1 MQCPS
6 CRKIIKNDNANFCNH
21 CGCSIKGLLRSGT
34 LLQGRYKITKVLGG
48 GAMGWVYLAHDDKG
62 VRRAVKEMKLGA
74 YTSQAELADAL
85 RLFRSEA
92 EFLAKLRHPGL
103 PLLVDVFDLNGK
115 PYMVMEF
122 ITGDTL
128 EDVLVKNPGIL
139 TENQVM
145 SWAEQLCEILA
156 YLHEQ
161 KPNPIIHRDLKPS
174 NIKLT
179 ANGVVRLLDF
189 GIARS
194 YKPGKIRDTISIG
207 TARYCPIEQYGTA
220 QTDCRSDIYALGAT
234 LYELLTKQA
243 PPESTSRLTKN
254 IPLPPIKTRNP
265 QVSASAEGII
275 LKALGLRPEERWQ
288 SAKEMQAAI
297 RGAFPSLRAPIYS
310 NVPSPPDASTNVG
323 VVIKDADSA
332 LEHNKRG
339 LNFSQSGQDAQ
350 AAVEYEKATQLDPT
364 NSAYWYNLA
373 GAYLSL
379 KRYTEAIAACQK
391 AVALLSTDADYY
403 NRLARIHYYMGSHS
417 DALVAIQRAI
427 KLSPDTAHHPWCL
440 GWIYEGMKRYAEAI
454 ATYQAALRLMP
465 NDAAGQMQI
474 YKDIG
479 DAYYAQK
486 DYKNSESAYRQAIS
500 VAEFARIRAIRQ
512 DSDSSDANLYNRLGN
527 VYYAQNRFHEAAQA
541 YQQAINK
548 DANVALYHENLGHAY
563 MRLGQ
568 NHDAVNAFVRASQLN
583 PNNAD
588 IYHKLAT
595 VYFNF
600 GHLSA
605 ALTAQMRA
613 FSLEP
618 TNANY
623 CHDLGLIYEALGQ
636 KEEAMKRYR
645 QALSLDVT
653 LTKAQ
658 ERLRELSKQ
667 TFL

>member
-1 MQCPS
+1 
-6 CRKIIKNDNANFCNH
+6 
-21 CGCSIKGLLRSGT
+21 
-34 LLQGRYKITKVLGG
+34 
-48 GAMGWVYLAHDDKG
+48 MGWVYLAHDDKG

-74 YTSQAELADAL
+74 YMSQAELADAL

-122 ITGDTL
+122 IAGDTL
-128 EDVLVKNPGIL
+128 EDVLVKNPGFL
-139 TENQVM
+139 TENRVM
-145 SWAEQLCEILA
+145 AWAEQLCEILS

-179 ANGVVRLLDF
+179 ANGIVRLLDF

-194 YKPGKIRDTISIG
+194 YKPGKIKDTIQIG
-207 TARYCPIEQYGTA
+207 TSGYCPIEQYGAA

-243 PPESTSRLTKN
+243 PPESTTRLTKN
-254 IPLPPIKTRNP
+254 IPLPSIKTRNP
-265 QVSASAEGII
+265 QVSGSAEGII
-275 LKALGLRPEERWQ
+275 LKALGLRPEDRWQ
-288 SAKEMQAAI
+288 NAKEMQSAI
-297 RGAFPSLRAPIYS
+297 RNAFPSLRAPIYS
-310 NVPSPPDASTNVG
+310 NVSLPSDASANVG
-323 VVIKDADSA
+323 AVIKVEHPDVIGDADSA
-332 LEHNKRG
+332 LEHNNRG
-339 LNFSQSGQDAQ
+339 LNFSQAGQDVQ
-350 AAVEYEKATQLDPT
+350 ASVEYEKATQLDPT
-364 NSAYWYNLA
+364 NSVYWYNLA

-379 KRYTEAIAACQK
+379 KRYTEALAACQK

-427 KLSPDTAHHPWCL
+427 QLRSDTASDHRCL
-440 GWIYEGMKRYAEAI
+440 GWIYEGMKRYPEAI
-454 ATYQAALRLMP
+454 AAYQSALRLIP
-465 NDAAGQMQI
+465 NDSAGQARI
-474 YKDIG
+474 YEDIGDAYFGQKDYKNAESAYRQSISLGGGDARLYNRLG
-479 DAYYAQK
+479 DAYYAQ
-486 DYKNSESAYRQAIS
+486 D
-500 VAEFARIRAIRQ
+500 
-512 DSDSSDANLYNRLGN
+512 
-527 VYYAQNRFHEAAQA
+527 RFHEAAQA

-548 DANVALYHENLGHAY
+548 DANIALYHENLGFAY

-568 NHDAVNAFVRASQLN
+568 SRDAINAFVRASRLN

-588 IYHKLAT
+588 IHNVLAT
-595 VYFNF
+595 AYFNEDNF
-600 GHLSA
+600 SA
-605 ALTAQMRA
+605 ALSAQMRA

-618 TNANY
+618 TNAKY

-645 QALSLDVT
+645 QALSLDGT

-658 ERLRELSKQ
+658 ERLRELSKG
-667 TFL
+667 